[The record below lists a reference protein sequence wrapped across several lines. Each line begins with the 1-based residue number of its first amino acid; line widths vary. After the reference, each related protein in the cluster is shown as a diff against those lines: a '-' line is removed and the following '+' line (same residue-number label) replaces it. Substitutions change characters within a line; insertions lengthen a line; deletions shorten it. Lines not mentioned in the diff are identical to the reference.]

1 MDSRQGNEMQAT
13 QEDLDYALR
22 MYGQAMLDYAK
33 DGNPDNFDNMAF
45 WQNQAWH
52 IAKEMTEGK

>member
-1 MDSRQGNEMQAT
+1 MQAT

-33 DGNPDNFDNMAF
+33 DGNHDNFDNMVF